1 MLTKTDLPLYL
12 DAASTTPVH
21 PEVLEAMLPYFTE
34 HFGNPNSQHIYG
46 QIAKKAIDDAR
57 ESIAAHIN
65 VLPQEIIF
73 TSGATEAINLA
84 IKGYWEANRD
94 KGNHIIT
101 VKTEHKAVL
110 NTCAYLETLGVDV
123 TYLDVDHYG
132 RITNEELRA
141 AFRPDTILACVM
153 HVNNETGL
161 IQDVHSFAETCA
173 EEGVAFFTDS
183 TQAIGHIET
192 DYGNPAITM
201 ACMSAHKIQGPKGI
215 GAFIKKNAI
224 VAAPVLHGGSPGL
237 EPSTLPI
244 PQIVGL
250 SHALTLRH
258 SFLEHS
264 LNSKDRYLIQKQAFV
279 STLNQLFSF
288 EAKRT
293 IPVDVCA
300 PHILH
305 LNNVLDLE
313 PLEVFISISNGS
325 ACQNQLMSES
335 HVAQLLNLKKGT
347 YCRLSMEPST
357 PMSQFYEHIREKME
371 RKPSPTHP

>member
-57 ESIAAHIN
+57 QSIADHIN
-65 VLPQEIIF
+65 VSPEEIIF

-161 IQDVHSFAETCA
+161 IQDVHSFAEICA

-183 TQAIGHIET
+183 TQAVGHIET
-192 DYGNPAITM
+192 DYSNPAISM
-201 ACMSAHKIQGPKGI
+201 ACLSGHKIGGPKGI
-215 GAFIKKNAI
+215 GALVKRQAI
-224 VAAPVLHGGSPGL
+224 NIAPMLHGGQQEGGL
-237 EPSTLPI
+237 RSGTMNTAGI
-244 PQIVGL
+244 IGL
-250 SHALTLRH
+250 NVACVLAKTNEQTIKRRRKSILREFSILH
-258 SFLEHS
+258 GASAFLADS
-264 LNSKDRYLIQKQAFV
+264 DS
-279 STLNQLFSF
+279 
-288 EAKRT
+288 
-293 IPVDVCA
+293 A
-300 PHILH
+300 PHILCFISEEQSAAEFVRNH
-305 LNNVLDLE
+305 QSSYSVSIGSACESSLMINSHVYEALGTANLNM
-313 PLEVFISISNGS
+313 FRISIS
-325 ACQNQLMSES
+325 
-335 HVAQLLNLKKGT
+335 
-347 YCRLSMEPST
+347 
-357 PMSQFYEHIREKME
+357 
-371 RKPSPTHP
+371 

>member
-215 GAFIKKNAI
+215 GALI
-224 VAAPVLHGGSPGL
+224 VKRNTQLAQQLHGGHQGKGLRAGTLPTPLIVGQAVAVNLSTSNDSRYENERRDVAIALKSGYTEVEIKPQSPHIQIFRETSVFSERNKWNPKSSFSFSSGAACNSSTLIQSHVFTAIGL
-237 EPSTLPI
+237 ENADVI
-244 PQIVGL
+244 RI
-250 SHALTLRH
+250 SH
-258 SFLEHS
+258 F
-264 LNSKDRYLIQKQAFV
+264 
-279 STLNQLFSF
+279 
-288 EAKRT
+288 
-293 IPVDVCA
+293 
-300 PHILH
+300 
-305 LNNVLDLE
+305 
-313 PLEVFISISNGS
+313 
-325 ACQNQLMSES
+325 
-335 HVAQLLNLKKGT
+335 
-347 YCRLSMEPST
+347 
-357 PMSQFYEHIREKME
+357 
-371 RKPSPTHP
+371 

>member
-1 MLTKTDLPLYL
+1 MLTDVQLPEYL
-12 DAASTTPVH
+12 DAAATTPVH
-21 PEVLEAMLPYFTE
+21 PEVLEAMLPYFTQ
-34 HFGNPNSQHIYG
+34 HFGNANSQHIYG

-65 VLPQEIIF
+65 VLPEEIIF

-132 RITNEELRA
+132 RITNDQLKA

-161 IQDVHSFAETCA
+161 IQDIHSFAETCA
-173 EEGVAFFTDS
+173 EQGIAFFTDS

-192 DYGNPAITM
+192 DYSNQAITM

-215 GAFIKKNAI
+215 GALIKKNGNKVFTQI
-224 VAAPVLHGGSPGL
+224 HGGNQQDLRSG
-237 EPSTLPI
+237 TLPVSS
-244 PQIVGL
+244 IVGL
-250 SHALTLRH
+250 QTALKISPNHVIHPTLP
-258 SFLEHS
+258 L
-264 LNSKDRYLIQKQAFV
+264 LP
-279 STLNQLFSF
+279 F
-288 EAKRT
+288 ENK
-293 IPVDVCA
+293 PLLPKGLSA
-300 PHILH
+300 PHINCLI
-305 LNNVLDLE
+305 VSKSLE
-313 PLEVFISISNGS
+313 LESQENIPAISEGS
-325 ACQNQLMSES
+325 ACISGLNRVS
-335 HVAQLLNLKKGT
+335 HVQEALLIRNHNL
-347 YCRLSMEPST
+347 
-357 PMSQFYEHIREKME
+357 IRISYHE
-371 RKPSPTHP
+371 

>member
-1 MLTKTDLPLYL
+1 MFTDVQLPEYL
-12 DAASTTPVH
+12 DAAATTPVH
-21 PEVLEAMLPYFTE
+21 PEVLEAMLPYFTQ
-34 HFGNPNSQHIYG
+34 HFGNANSQHIYG

-65 VLPQEIIF
+65 VLPEEIIF

-132 RITNEELRA
+132 RITNDQLRA

-161 IQDVHSFAETCA
+161 IQDIHSFAETCA
-173 EEGVAFFTDS
+173 EQDIAFFTDS

-192 DYGNPAITM
+192 DYSNPAITM

-215 GAFIKKNAI
+215 GAI
-224 VAAPVLHGGSPGL
+224 VNHKTTQLGPMAQGISNITFSPNGT
-237 EPSTLPI
+237 PNTPG
-244 PQIVGL
+244 IVGISTALELATSRMRTVHTSANSLQDEIKNRL
-250 SHALTLRH
+250 S
-258 SFLEHS
+258 
-264 LNSKDRYLIQKQAFV
+264 
-279 STLNQLFSF
+279 
-288 EAKRT
+288 AKSNIKT
-293 IPVDVCA
+293 IIPTNLSA
-300 PHILH
+300 PHILTYM
-305 LNNVLDLE
+305 LLDE
-313 PLEVFISISNGS
+313 HAKFIEENAHKFAISNGS
-325 ACQNQLMSES
+325 ACNSGIINGS
-335 HVAQLLNLKKGT
+335 HVMSALRLPANNLV
-347 YCRLSMEPST
+347 RFSFL
-357 PMSQFYEHIREKME
+357 
-371 RKPSPTHP
+371 

>member
-1 MLTKTDLPLYL
+1 MLTDVQLPEYL
-12 DAASTTPVH
+12 DAAATTPVH
-21 PEVLEAMLPYFTE
+21 PEVLEAMLPYFTQY
-34 HFGNPNSQHIYG
+34 FGNANSQHIYG

-65 VLPQEIIF
+65 VLPEEIIF

-132 RITNEELRA
+132 RITNDQLRA

-161 IQDVHSFAETCA
+161 IQDIHSFAETCA
-173 EEGVAFFTDS
+173 EQGIAFFTDS

-192 DYGNPAITM
+192 DYSNPAITM

-215 GAFIKKNAI
+215 GCFVKKKETI
-224 VAAPVLHGGSPGL
+224 ITPQIHGGSESIEASTIPTPLVIGL
-237 EPSTLPI
+237 NSALLQTKSTLRVKH
-244 PQIVGL
+244 PQFQRISQIGV
-250 SHALTLRH
+250 
-258 SFLEHS
+258 
-264 LNSKDRYLIQKQAFV
+264 
-279 STLNQLFSF
+279 
-288 EAKRT
+288 RT
-293 IPVDVCA
+293 IPEELSA

-305 LNNVLDLE
+305 LKQIPNIDTILNE
-313 PLEVFISISNGS
+313 MSASSGS
-325 ACQNQLMSES
+325 ACSSNLLQPS
-335 HVAQLLNLKKGT
+335 HVGQCLNL
-347 YCRLSMEPST
+347 
-357 PMSQFYEHIREKME
+357 
-371 RKPSPTHP
+371 SPNSYLRFSL

>member
-173 EEGVAFFTDS
+173 EEGIAFFTDS

-201 ACMSAHKIQGPKGI
+201 ACMSAHKIAGPKGV
-215 GAFIKKNAI
+215 GVFVQKKTVS
-224 VAAPVLHGGSPGL
+224 VAPILIGGSPGL
-237 EPSTLPI
+237 ETGTQAT

-250 SHALTLRH
+250 SQALTMMQ
-258 SFLEHS
+258 
-264 LNSKDRYLIQKQAFV
+264 DRLCKRKSAPAPPINFDDAI
-279 STLNQLFSF
+279 LQLVNNYCSI
-288 EAKRT
+288 ESKRT
-293 IPVDVCA
+293 IPRDLSA

-305 LNNVLDLE
+305 LSDVSVLNQMKKKMALSD
-313 PLEVFISISNGS
+313 GS
-325 ACQNQLMSES
+325 ACQQQFLNES
-335 HVAQLLNLKKGT
+335 HVAKCLNLENDT
-347 YCRLSMEPST
+347 YCRLSFP
-357 PMSQFYEHIREKME
+357 PYEIKQRNGIMPISHD
-371 RKPSPTHP
+371 